1 MATKGAKTLNIG
13 SEVSKS
19 LTTHTNLNQHI
30 LVISEDKVRLAMIE
44 YDKQYEK
51 NHDWLSPLS
60 IAITILIAILT
71 ADFKTNL
78 FIEAQVLEATAYISC
93 CIFAFKTLKNGYHA
107 YKDRNNRI
115 THDQMIERL
124 RENSEKNVD
133 NNS

>member
-1 MATKGAKTLNIG
+1 MATKGNKTINIS
-13 SEVSKS
+13 SEVSKN

-30 LVISEDKVRLAMIE
+30 LLVNEDKIRLAMIE
-44 YDKQYEK
+44 YDKQFEK

-60 IAITILIAILT
+60 IVITILIAIFT
-71 ADFKTNL
+71 SDFKTTL
-78 FIEAQVLEATAYISC
+78 FIKAPVLEAIAYISC
-93 CIFAFKTLKNGYHA
+93 ILFLIKTVKNGINA
-107 YKDRNNRI
+107 YKSRHNRI